1 MLFIL
6 IIYLAEFPLF
16 FNYKYMKKI
25 ILISLITI
33 ISSFLFWCNNNE
45 TSISKMTEAEAKA
58 IAEKICIKW
67 WESISPWYYNENTK
81 TWWFDANLNATKPGC
96 NPACVVSETTKTAEI
111 NWRCTGLIVPENNS
125 LDELTSVFKEK
136 YPKYSETLKVIIKME
151 AENLVRWDIILETGA
166 PGGIFFATKIDGKWK
181 IVHEWNWAIS
191 CSLKEYGFSDD
202 MLYDCVNEYNYQDL
216 MDYIDKNI
224 TEILWDYPEQK
235 PANGKWFADWYGFTS
250 INDVYVDFEDGHFM
264 YRALLNCNNTDWEF
278 SCSPS
283 AIFEKEKD
291 WKLVK
296 WVDTV
301 KDFPIIYSKA
311 VDYEWKR

>member
-1 MLFIL
+1 
-6 IIYLAEFPLF
+6 
-16 FNYKYMKKI
+16 MKKI

-33 ISSFLFWCNNNE
+33 ISSFLFGCNNNE

-58 IAEKICIKW
+58 IAEKICIKGG
-67 WESISPWYYNENTK
+67 ESISPGYYNENTK

-151 AENLVRWDIILETGA
+151 AENLVRGDIILETGA

-181 IVHEWNWAIS
+181 IVHEGNGAIS

-224 TEILWDYPEQK
+224 TEILGDYPEQK
-235 PANGKWFADWYGFTS
+235 PANGKWFADGYGFTS

-264 YRALLNCNNTDWEF
+264 YRALLNCNNTDGEF

-296 WVDTV
+296 GVDTV